1 MESKRKSGPS
11 PIRDAIQVFLRDA
24 GLHRQPQDQ
33 LVFRAWA
40 NALGPRSQ
48 RAVPVRF
55 SRGELT
61 VEVDS
66 AVYLQ
71 ELSNFTGEGYRR
83 QVNRALKKELVQRL
97 TFKLKS

>member
-1 MESKRKSGPS
+1 M
-11 PIRDAIQVFLRDA
+11 
-24 GLHRQPQDQ
+24 
-33 LVFRAWA
+33 
-40 NALGPRSQ
+40 
-48 RAVPVRF
+48 PVRF